1 MSMHHARRTTLAS
14 LAVLTLG
21 LTALLTGCASPTTRE
36 GMTPGDLVAAKK
48 HPQTVSVAVTGGQET
63 NPLWKSQVSNTS
75 FAEALSDAITRS
87 KVFSAVMQGKGGNYQ
102 LDVVLVS
109 MTQPSFGASFTV
121 SMEAGWSLRRTD
133 SGAVVWQASVKSK
146 HTARAGDAFVG
157 TERLRL
163 ATEGAA
169 KNNIKQGLEQIS
181 SLNL

>member
-1 MSMHHARRTTLAS
+1 MHDLRHLTFAL
-14 LAVLTLG
+14 LAVLSLG
-21 LTALLTGCASPTTRE
+21 LTTLLTGCASPATRE
-36 GMTPGDLVAAKK
+36 GMIPGDLIAAKK
-48 HPQTVSVAVTGGQET
+48 HSQTVSVAVTGGQET
-63 NPLWKSQVSNTS
+63 NPLWKSQISDTS

-87 KVFSAVMQGKGGNYQ
+87 KVFSAVVQGKGGNYQ

-133 SGAVVWQASVKSK
+133 SGAVVWQASVKSQ
-146 HTARAGDAFVG
+146 HTAKVGDAFVG

-169 KNNIKQGLEQIS
+169 KNNIKQGLEMVS
-181 SLNL
+181 RLNL